1 MDAHNLNSDSEA
13 ITQGQVTLAKL
24 IVIVAVDMP
33 LIMLMRC

>member
-1 MDAHNLNSDSEA
+1 MDVHKLNSGSEA